1 MYNLL
6 FQLLCIL
13 YDMDT
18 AAARTQRFW
27 NIGIRRLLLI
37 IGGAVAVVVV
47 SQCFE
52 LPYDTT
58 FFFFP
63 ADIGSIS
70 TATMFANVGS
80 SNMSKSGKFSVGGVE
95 GLVVNDTEV
104 SDSVEE
110 SGHGNDTNQQTWVYG
125 LALGN
130 DSSSTGESMLENN
143 VTLGKSYPVGTGGN
157 EDGVFFRGK
166 TRDFKNGYLQTA
178 DESADSYREDNEP
191 GISFGLK
198 VNEVKNEVGL
208 VPVVSQ
214 EISTKSPENLN
225 VDSNGNVEQNI
236 ETQIDHQKIELRQPV
251 SVTLDDNSTMTD
263 ISVLRKWNRRP
274 TSISQ
279 MNSLLLQSSVS
290 SCSMV

>member
-1 MYNLL
+1 
-6 FQLLCIL
+6 
-13 YDMDT
+13 MDT

-27 NIGIRRLLLI
+27 NIRIRRLLLI
-37 IGGAVAVVVV
+37 IGGAVAIVVV
-47 SQCFE
+47 SQCLE

-70 TATMFANVGS
+70 TATMYANVSS

-95 GLVVNDTEV
+95 GLVGNDTEV
-104 SDSVEE
+104 SDSDEE
-110 SGHGNDTNQQTWVYG
+110 SRHGNDTRQQTWVYG

-130 DSSSTGESMLENN
+130 DSSLTGESMLENN

-157 EDGVFFRGK
+157 EDGVFFQGK
-166 TRDFKNGYLQTA
+166 TQDFKTGYLQTA
-178 DESADSYREDNEP
+178 NESADSYREDNEP
-191 GISFGLK
+191 GISLGFK
-198 VNEVKNEVGL
+198 VNEVRNEVGL

-214 EISTKSPENLN
+214 KSSTKSLENLN

-290 SCSMV
+290 SRSMV